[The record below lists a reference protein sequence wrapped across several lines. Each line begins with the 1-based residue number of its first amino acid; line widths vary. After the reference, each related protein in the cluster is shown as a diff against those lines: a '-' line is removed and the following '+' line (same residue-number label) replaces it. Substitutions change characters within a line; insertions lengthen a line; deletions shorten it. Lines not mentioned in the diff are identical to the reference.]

1 MTAINVIILPGTDH
15 PDSPSIVDIA
25 LLENRLQVNIDGRS
39 DYTLMNRALTFR
51 SNVNSGIPLKE
62 MLRDD
67 AAYAD
72 LSEKDFKN
80 IHRELHDR
88 LVINQE
94 RPFTTIPEA
103 MKEVDDWKSKED
115 ITEKELEILD
125 EYDTYL
131 KFMENYFS
139 SKDAKPLKKGSE
151 LAKQIFS

>member
-1 MTAINVIILPGTDH
+1 MLKQAIKYKRQKGFTFFGWVIVLLLFFYFAYLAMVLFPAVVDSYTTTNILESLKNEPGITQKSKKD
-15 PDSPSIVDIA
+15 V
-25 LLENRLQVNIDGRS
+25 LRLID
-39 DYTLMNRALTFR
+39 N
-51 SNVNSGIPLKE
+51 
-62 MLRDD
+62 
-67 AAYAD
+67 
-72 LSEKDFKN
+72 
-80 IHRELHDR
+80 R